1 MKFLGL
7 YYAKEMSSVHLHRVA
22 SIDSVKLL
30 NGDKIKLKTL
40 QFYEKNAV
48 GGTCKIKKKNC

>member
-1 MKFLGL
+1 MNFLGL
-7 YYAKEMSSVHLHRVA
+7 YYAKEISSVRLNQVP

-40 QFYEKNAV
+40 AFYEKKAV